1 MDNPPPQGTWIET
14 PSVKL
19 RKTSDDAGVPLRG
32 LFLRALAAPSGTP
45 IMQSGGWL
53 VGGTSPH
60 LRAGRSMQIP
70 GNNANDSHREQSQ
83 DAVRHQKDALHH
95 KFHNGRPASESD
107 QKADQQSQARAQQDS
122 VDMQQIEGQQP
133 EIPKVGSLDAPG
145 G

>member
-1 MDNPPPQGTWIET
+1 
-14 PSVKL
+14 
-19 RKTSDDAGVPLRG
+19 
-32 LFLRALAAPSGTP
+32 
-45 IMQSGGWL
+45 MQNAS
-53 VGGTSPH
+53 
-60 LRAGRSMQIP
+60 
-70 GNNANDSHREQSQ
+70 NNAKDDSDRGNTPDHRGQQSQ

-95 KFHNGRPASESD
+95 KFHNGQQSGGSD